1 MAHQRDRLAIGREPL
16 DGAGEGIDAAGEED
30 DLVRRETFDVLAREF
45 QLVLYLRPHVERP
58 EFESVGVIRH
68 KPEQVSEGGGN
79 GC

>member
-30 DLVRRETFDVLAREF
+30 DLVRREALDVLAREF
-45 QLVLYLRPHVERP
+45 QIALYLRPHVEWA
-58 EFESVGVIRH
+58 EFENVGVIRH
-68 KPEQVSEGGGN
+68 KTEQVSEGGGN